1 MRNNEIDSREYKG
14 FKIKI
19 WHDENSDDPRSWDN
33 RATFV
38 CEHSRYSLGD
48 EHDIDSVINE
58 LFDKYA
64 TSEDIIAYFV
74 NDRKAKIIEDE
85 GKKYE
90 YTKEY
95 PWGESTFYI
104 DAEQPNDDIAAEM
117 ADDFSTMEKLHVA
130 SKSGNFVWRPISIY
144 DHSGVSIWLGS
155 TKGHVDARWDC
166 STTGFAYMEKSTAE
180 KEYVPTEEYKT
191 WQAWAIHIM
200 EAEMNVYNQ
209 YVSGECYGW
218 SILDEHDDVIDS
230 CGGYYGSDYNEQFKE
245 CEGIIDSYI
254 ESREKEHIDRIR
266 KISEFLLENIHI
278 GEKFY
283 IFGYMYSIGKD
294 MFGNAVLE
302 RAKVVKNRFLPL
314 EPYNTKDLDMESAE
328 TLLQCLERLKTA

>member
-19 WHDENSDDPRSWDN
+19 WHDEYSDDPRSWDN

-48 EHDIDSVINE
+48 EHDIDSAINE

-74 NDRKAKIIEDE
+74 NYRKAKITEDE

-90 YTKEY
+90 YS
-95 PWGESTFYI
+95 WGERTFYI

-117 ADDFSTMEKLHVA
+117 ADDLSTMEKLHVA
-130 SKSGNFVWRPISIY
+130 SKSGNFVWQPISIY

-166 STTGFAYMEKSTAE
+166 STIGFAYMEKSTAE

-191 WQAWAIHIM
+191 WQAWAIHVM
-200 EAEMNVYNQ
+200 EAEMSVYDQ

-218 SILDEHDDVIDS
+218 SILDEHDDVIEL
-230 CGGYYGSDYNEQFKE
+230 CGGYYGSNYNEKFKE
-245 CEGIIDSYI
+245 CESIVDSYI

-266 KISEFLLENIHI
+266 KISEFLLKNIHI

-283 IFGYMYSIGKD
+283 IFGYLYSIGKD